1 MSWEYRNSYN
11 LIKLQNEIIISSQ
24 KNKKKIKKNNN
35 ETIKS
40 KISPR
45 HSALKGLPRNTLT
58 KNPIFHNLN

>member
-1 MSWEYRNSYN
+1 MSWEYRNSYK

-24 KNKKKIKKNNN
+24 KKKKKKSNN

-40 KISPR
+40 KIFPR